1 MIAAATWLAAL
12 PCLALAAGHPAA
24 APYPVPS
31 LDEGERARLLDGEV
45 LMRDLETQQ
54 RAGGG
59 EVIMLAHGPAREVWR
74 VVVSCE
80 LALSYVAGMQ
90 HCESVRGDEREAL
103 VHQVVDKGWWMPE
116 LDYRIQVR
124 RSPFEWMTVT
134 LESGNLAGLDGA
146 WRFAPWPA
154 TGSDTTLVAHR
165 IVIEPERRAPGWLVR
180 RTLRGDLPDMMACIR
195 ALADAS
201 PPAPGRDADLAR
213 CPGPLPGP
221 LPED

>member
-1 MIAAATWLAAL
+1 MNPAAAWLAAL
-12 PCLALAAGHPAA
+12 PCLALAAGDLPAT
-24 APYPVPS
+24 PYPVPF
-31 LDEGERARLLDGEV
+31 LDDGERERLLGGEI
-45 LMRDLETQQ
+45 LMRDVGAQG

-59 EVIMLAHGPAREVWR
+59 EVIMLADGRADEVWR

-90 HCESVRGDEREAL
+90 RCEPVQGDEREAI

-116 LDYRIQVR
+116 LDYRIRVR

-134 LESGNLAGLDGA
+134 RESGNLAGLDGA

-165 IVIEPERRAPGWLVR
+165 IEIEPQRRAPGWLVR

-213 CPGPLPGP
+213 CPGPLPDP
-221 LPED
+221 